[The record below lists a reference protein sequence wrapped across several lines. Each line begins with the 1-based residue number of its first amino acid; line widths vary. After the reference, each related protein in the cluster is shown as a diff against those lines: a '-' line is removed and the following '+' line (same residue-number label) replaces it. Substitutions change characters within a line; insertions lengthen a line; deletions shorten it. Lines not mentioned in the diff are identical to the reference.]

1 MRSFTLMAIMAA
13 YVSAVSIKE
22 DTTIAGEIDIQAAV
36 DNIAAD
42 VDGSTNTENH
52 AAISDK
58 IDATMNKG

>member
-1 MRSFTLMAIMAA
+1 MAIMAA